1 MKKIHVFLLIVGL
14 GLVGIVGFHVA
25 VILFKVLIGAAVIG
39 LVVLGVY
46 IGRETNK
53 HR

>member
-1 MKKIHVFLLIVGL
+1 MKKIHVFLLIVGI
-14 GLVGIVGFHVA
+14 GLLCVVGFHLA
-25 VILFKVLIGAAVIG
+25 VFMIKIAIG
-39 LVVLGVY
+39 LVVLGFVALGVY

>member
-14 GLVGIVGFHVA
+14 GLLCVVGFHLAVVLVKLIIGAVIVGF
-25 VILFKVLIGAAVIG
+25 
-39 LVVLGVY
+39 VVLGVY

>member
-14 GLVGIVGFHVA
+14 GLLCVVGFQLA
-25 VILFKVLIGAAVIG
+25 VFMVKIAIG
-39 LVVLGVY
+39 LAVLAFVALGVY
-46 IGRETNK
+46 IGRETSK

>member
-14 GLVGIVGFHVA
+14 GLLCVVGFHLAVVLVKLIIGAVIVGFVA
-25 VILFKVLIGAAVIG
+25 
-39 LVVLGVY
+39 LGVY